1 MYQYQYPANLEDN
14 GEGGFIVSFR
24 DIPEIN
30 TEIWNMDE
38 LFETGKDALIT
49 AADICFEKRII
60 FPKPSKKM
68 ENEVLIPLPIS
79 VVAKILLL
87 NTMVE
92 GNIRAADLARKM
104 NIKAQEVNRI
114 INLRHNTKID
124 TIQTAL
130 KALNKDFQLAVVWY
144 RLSTKGPH
152 FGGAF
157 PFNLT
162 NFTKLEQLP
171 HKG

>member
-1 MYQYQYPANLEDN
+1 
-14 GEGGFIVSFR
+14 
-24 DIPEIN
+24 
-30 TEIWNMDE
+30 
-38 LFETGKDALIT
+38 
-49 AADICFEKRII
+49 
-60 FPKPSKKM
+60 M

-130 KALNKDFQLAVVWY
+130 KALNKDFQLAVV
-144 RLSTKGPH
+144 
-152 FGGAF
+152 
-157 PFNLT
+157 
-162 NFTKLEQLP
+162 
-171 HKG
+171 